1 MRNTGE
7 STIIELIV
15 YKLVWGLPI
24 YRDKAFVGGRG
35 HTMKKVSLRI
45 RRFDNEQFLTF
56 NIDNEANLDEE
67 VLDFIEEE
75 EPKGLVPVI
84 FEEDEEFDTFSY
96 DITDRIRISE
106 LSEQEINAEMV
117 LRVLHSLV
125 LALMDMTEYRIP
137 LSYLV
142 LHRNYI
148 YVDSDYK
155 ITFICIPLEEMRE
168 EVDLNSFLRSFLANL
183 RFEPSENGD
192 YVARL
197 FTYINNQAVFN
208 LRNLVT
214 LIEDLMADMGI
225 EIPEDESAE
234 IYAEYQEVEE
244 AVEGSGEDKAYFEEN
259 DDKAVSFDIYEDE
272 EENLKDRQETAFTEE
287 NDYDNIEDNA
297 EGYEDADLDAY
308 VSEENADLDTYV
320 SEENADL
327 DTYVSKENADLDTYV
342 SKEDVDLD
350 VYLNEEDSGDSED
363 TDREQVEAAAVEEQ
377 VDKNSH
383 AEREYTEVLQEEPEV
398 LKKEVKKKPKF
409 KTKKESPAGI
419 VIIDD
424 EFEEFLAEK
433 EYEDRKAHHEEGTLK
448 IKKNIKVNRASIVQN
463 TIEEL
468 KAEEQKARELKEA
481 EEKEEERAAQ
491 AQSEGVLD
499 QIEDGDETE
508 QNPEDSTDEKVKEP
522 PKINPYLIRVNT
534 EERIIIYKQNF
545 KIGKSNRVDYK
556 VEGNGAVSRVH
567 AIIVNRDGEYYIKD
581 NKSTNHTYVNGKE
594 VRDGEGELLT
604 HDSKIVLGDE
614 EFVFKLS

>member
-308 VSEENADLDTYV
+308 VSEEDADLDAYV
-320 SEENADL
+320 SE
-327 DTYVSKENADLDTYV
+327 ENADLDTYV

-383 AEREYTEVLQEEPEV
+383 EEREYTEVLQEEPEV

-448 IKKNIKVNRASIVQN
+448 INKNIKVNRASIVQN

>member
-308 VSEENADLDTYV
+308 VSEEDADLDAYV
-320 SEENADL
+320 SE
-327 DTYVSKENADLDTYV
+327 ENADLDTYV

-383 AEREYTEVLQEEPEV
+383 EEREYTEVLQEEPEV